1 MNKVKFNRM
10 NHRQNLGKWGETLAA
25 NWLSGQG
32 LEILA
37 RNVRTPFG
45 ELDVIARQKDV
56 LIFVEVKT
64 RTNTK
69 FGLPE
74 AAITPE
80 KQKHLHDATTYY
92 LQEIVPDFS
101 GDWRV
106 DVIAILAANQKVDPE
121 IHWIQNALQ
130 FE

>member
-1 MNKVKFNRM
+1 MNKVKFKGM

-32 LEILA
+32 LQILA
-37 RNVRTPFG
+37 RNVRTPYG

-56 LIFVEVKT
+56 LVFVEVKT
-64 RTNTK
+64 RTNTM
-69 FGLPE
+69 FGMPE
-74 AAITPE
+74 ASITP
-80 KQKHLHDATTYY
+80 KKKKHLHDAAVFY
-92 LQEIVPDFS
+92 LQEKATDFS

-106 DVIAILAANQKVDPE
+106 DVVAILTDSQKINTE

-130 FE
+130 SE

>member
-1 MNKVKFNRM
+1 VNKVKFNRM
-10 NHRQNLGKWGETLAA
+10 NHRQDLGKWGEELAA

-32 LEILA
+32 LVILA
-37 RNVRTPFG
+37 RNVRTPYG
-45 ELDVIARQKDV
+45 ELDVIARQKEIIV
-56 LIFVEVKT
+56 FVEVKT
-64 RTNTK
+64 RTNTM

-80 KQKHLHDATTYY
+80 KQKHLHDAAVFY
-92 LQEIVPDFS
+92 LQEKAPDFS

-106 DVIAILAANQKVDPE
+106 DVIAILADGKKDNPE